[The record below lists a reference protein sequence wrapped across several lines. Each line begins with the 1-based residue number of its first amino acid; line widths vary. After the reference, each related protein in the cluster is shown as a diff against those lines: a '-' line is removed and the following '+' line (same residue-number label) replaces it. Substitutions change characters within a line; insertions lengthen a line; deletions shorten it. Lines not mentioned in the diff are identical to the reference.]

1 VTKVE
6 LFELVRQ
13 EYFHNGK
20 SIRGLS
26 KEHKIHRRMIR
37 QAISSALPPPR
48 KRSSR
53 APVVLTHAFRGVID
67 GWLVL
72 DQEAPRKQR
81 HTAHRIFVRLRDEHC
96 FPGAEVTV
104 RRYVRLRRREMGLI
118 GEAFPSCP
126 KSMRS
131 ARRAKSTG
139 TMPTSIF
146 RRAGNASAFSRCDPA
161 TRRTSFTWPSLARPS
176 RRSWRDTR
184 RPLATL
190 TGSFRLIRYDN
201 LASAVKKILSGRRR
215 EESDRFVALRSHYLF
230 ASSFCRPGKEG
241 AHEKGGVEG
250 GVGRFR
256 RNHLVP
262 VPSFRD
268 FDELNRFLLSQCV
281 ADRSRAL
288 PGKVKTVEEDRQ
300 DEVSHLQV
308 LPETPFSTAEVGSG
322 RVDAKGLVNIK
333 TNRYSVPIGLTGRT
347 VEVRRHAR
355 TVEMIH
361 GGRLVAAHE
370 RIFERFGIKVT
381 LDHYLDLLRLKPGAF
396 KGSLPLSQAKAAG
409 TFPPLYDRL
418 WEVLKQRYEKSE
430 GTRQLVEVLLL
441 HRQAPRALVEAAVT
455 DALRLGCCDAGA
467 IAVLVHHQIA
477 EEEAPAPPLTN
488 LGSLS
493 VYDRPAGDVAHYN
506 ALLSPLGMTAV
517 H

>member
-1 VTKVE
+1 MTKVE
-6 LFELVRQ
+6 LFELIRQ
-13 EYFHNGK
+13 EHFLHGK
-20 SIRGLS
+20 SIRCLS

-37 QAISSALPPPR
+37 QAISNALPPPR

-53 APVVLTHAFRGVID
+53 APVVLTDALRGVID

-72 DQEAPRKQR
+72 DLDAPRKQR
-81 HTAHRIFVRLRDEHC
+81 HTAHRIFVRLRNEHS

-104 RRYVRLRRREMGLI
+104 RRYVRLRRREIGLV
-118 GEAFPSCP
+118 GEAFVPQVHVIGEEGEVDWYEAFVDFP
-126 KSMRS
+126 TGRQGVGIFQMRS
-131 ARRAKSTG
+131 CYSADEFHMAFPRKTQQAFLEG
-139 TMPTSIF
+139 HAAAFGYFDGVF
-146 RRAGNASAFSRCDPA
+146 RQV
-161 TRRTSFTWPSLARPS
+161 
-176 RRSWRDTR
+176 
-184 RPLATL
+184 
-190 TGSFRLIRYDN
+190 RYDN

-230 ASSFCRPGKEG
+230 ASFFCRPGKEG

-268 FDELNRFLLSQCV
+268 FDELNRYLFSRCI
-281 ADRSRAL
+281 ADRSRTI

-300 DEVSHLQV
+300 DEVSLLSP
-308 LPETPFSTAEVGSG
+308 LPQLAFPTAEVGGG

-333 TNRYSVPIGLTGRT
+333 TNRYSVPIGLTGRN

-355 TVEMIH
+355 TVEMVH
-361 GGRLVAAHE
+361 GGRLVAAHD
-370 RIFERFGIKVT
+370 RIFERFGIQVT

-396 KGSLPLSQAKAAG
+396 KGSLPLSQAKVAG

-418 WEVLKQRYEKSE
+418 WEVLKQRYGETE
-430 GTRQLVEVLLL
+430 GTKQLVEVLLL
-441 HRQAPRALVEAAVT
+441 HRQAPRAQVEAAVA

-467 IAVLVHHQIA
+467 IAVLVRHQMA
-477 EEEAPAPPLTN
+477 EEEAPAPPLTD

-493 VYDRPAGDVAHYN
+493 VYERPAGDVAHYN
-506 ALLSPLGMTAV
+506 ALLSPLGMPAV